1 MEKTRIDCV
10 NGNYSM
16 NILRFQGIPLA
27 ILPRD
32 QYLVALLKQPEAFK
46 PLARSWNRPEEGR
59 TIYL

>member
-1 MEKTRIDCV
+1 MI
-10 NGNYSM
+10 
-16 NILRFQGIPLA
+16 ILRFQGIPLA

-59 TIYL
+59 AIYL